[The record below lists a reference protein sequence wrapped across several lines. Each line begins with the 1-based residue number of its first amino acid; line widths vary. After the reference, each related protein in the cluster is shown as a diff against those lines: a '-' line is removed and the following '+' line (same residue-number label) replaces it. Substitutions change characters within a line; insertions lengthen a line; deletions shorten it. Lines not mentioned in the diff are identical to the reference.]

1 MLLIRGK
8 APRWD
13 LVSGQWSVVS
23 GHRISDGVTAA
34 LDTAAGPGVALGHL
48 GTPRRRPREGGRMRT
63 AGDTAH
69 PSRSA
74 VARTWRDPPAPV
86 KQAPPPPTPQ
96 QPTLPD

>member
-8 APRWD
+8 APHWD

-48 GTPRRRPREGGRMRT
+48 GTPRRRPREGGGMRP
-63 AGDTAH
+63 AGNPA
-69 PSRSA
+69 PPARGA
-74 VARTWRDPPAPV
+74 VASTWRDPPAPV

-96 QPTLPD
+96 QPKLLD